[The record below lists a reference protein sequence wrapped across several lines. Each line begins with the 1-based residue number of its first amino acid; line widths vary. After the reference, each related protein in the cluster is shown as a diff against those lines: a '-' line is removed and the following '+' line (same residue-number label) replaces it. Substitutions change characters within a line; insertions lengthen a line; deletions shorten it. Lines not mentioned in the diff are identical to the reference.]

1 MKFKT
6 RVQTAYKVL
15 TAQNLG
21 NSLGSVLRNYAKP
34 AEFRPH
40 QQFKGITAKAIERIA
55 QSVSL
60 YEAEVEDRN
69 DNYILNHPVYN
80 IIERPNPRQSGVDFT
95 SLWQMNFQIYG
106 EAFIYLVRGDRTNKV
121 KEMYL
126 LNPAMMELVVDDGEL
141 VGYILHKSNGNQV
154 PFTLEEVYHDKS
166 PNPFNEWRG
175 MSIMEKAAAYIDTE
189 LVTTSFTLNYINNS
203 ASPSGIVSLPNMTTE
218 TFRQFTQQ
226 WREGYEGPENAGKTA
241 FIRGGEASFKAVGAT
256 LQDIDQKVT
265 REMAKDDVLMMFGM
279 PRGLLGMSGEKG
291 LGKSE
296 LEPLEYVFAKYTIEP
311 LMKRV
316 DSFYT
321 FLLPQVA
328 PVNVGYYVHH
338 KSIIPEDTD
347 RKLKRLQLGTNVW
360 MTVNE
365 ARAIDG
371 LPPIKGGDELKTDN
385 TAQQTEPQK
394 SAKKIVLKQKPVELT
409 KAQLLQKEQDT
420 NEQFRKDLVKTNEL
434 YANKLKTAI
443 SKFATSKEKEV
454 IGKIN
459 ASAKAYDE
467 WLFNVKESSEELA
480 LVLSPIIIELM
491 QEQSRETANF
501 ITGEL
506 LTITDEIRAEVDQ
519 DILRI
524 SGIYN
529 TDTIQKLEAT
539 LTQGQASG
547 ESLVKLKKRVE
558 SVFEEAKGY
567 RAERIARTE
576 SLHASNRT
584 AELVYKQ
591 NGFNSVKWF
600 VNAGACE
607 FCLSYA
613 GRVKEIG
620 TVYTPIGE
628 VVDGVK
634 GGQLRIEYSDIDTPP
649 LHPNCTCSLVPEA

>member
-1 MKFKT
+1 MKLTT
-6 RVQTAYKVL
+6 RVRHALKAFNSTPQL
-15 TAQNLG
+15 S

-34 AEFRPH
+34 AEFRPQ
-40 QQFKGITAKAIERIA
+40 QQFKGITAKAIERIS

-60 YEAEVEDRN
+60 YEAEIENAQDKYVA
-69 DNYILNHPVYN
+69 NHPLYN
-80 IIERPNPRQSGVDFT
+80 IIERPNPRTSGIDFIT
-95 SLWQMNFQIYG
+95 LWEMNYQIYG
-106 EAFIYLVRGDRTNKV
+106 EAFLYLVRGDRTNKV
-121 KEMYL
+121 KELYL
-126 LNPAMMELVVDDGEL
+126 LNPAMMELIMDNGEL
-141 VGYILHKSNGNQV
+141 VGYVLHKTNGSQV
-154 PFTLEEVYHDKS
+154 PFTLEEIYHDKS

-189 LVTTSFTLNYINNS
+189 ITTTSFTLNYINNS
-203 ASPSGIVSLPNMTTE
+203 ASPSGIVSLPNMSPE

-311 LMKRV
+311 LMKRK
-316 DSFYT
+316 DSFYSY
-321 FLLPQVA
+321 LLTQIA
-328 PVNVGYYVHH
+328 PIQGYYVHH
-338 KSIIPEDTD
+338 KSIIPEDAD

-360 MTVNE
+360 MTINE

-371 LPPIKGGDELKTDN
+371 LPPIKGGDELKPDN
-385 TAQQTEPQK
+385 TAPKSEPQK
-394 SAKKIVLKQKPVELT
+394 SAQKIVLKKSVVLS
-409 KAQLLQKEQDT
+409 KADQIKKEQDT
-420 NEQFRKDLVKTNEL
+420 NEQFRKDLVKTNDL
-434 YANKLKTAI
+434 YADKIKTTI
-443 SKFATSKEKEV
+443 SKFANSKEKEV

-459 ASAKAYDE
+459 ASTKIYDE

-480 LVLSPIIIELM
+480 AMLSPLIIELM
-491 QEQSRETANF
+491 QEQSKEVSSF

-506 LTITDEIRAEVDQ
+506 LTITDEIRASVEA
-519 DILRI
+519 DILRLA
-524 SGIYN
+524 GVFN
-529 TDTIQKLEAT
+529 ADTITALEKT
-539 LTQGQASG
+539 LTEGQTAG

-558 SVFEEAKGY
+558 SVFEQAKGY

-584 AELVYKQ
+584 AEMVYKQ

-600 VNAGACE
+600 VNPGACE
-607 FCLSYA
+607 FCQTYS

-620 TVYTPIGE
+620 SIYTPLGE

-649 LHPNCTCSLVPEA
+649 LHPSCKCSIIPES